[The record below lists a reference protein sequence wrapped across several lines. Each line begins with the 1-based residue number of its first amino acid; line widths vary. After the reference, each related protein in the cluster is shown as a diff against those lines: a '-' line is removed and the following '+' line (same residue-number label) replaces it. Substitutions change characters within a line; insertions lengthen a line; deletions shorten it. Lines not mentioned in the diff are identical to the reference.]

1 MNPLNTAKLARLL
14 REFGQ
19 RSSLRGGNPYRAKA
33 YARAAES
40 LGALAQPLDPLIAE
54 GRLQEIPGVG
64 AAIADIITKLHRT
77 GTHPSLE
84 SMRKDIPEGVL
95 EMLSVPGLRP
105 DKVLSSTTSSA
116 SRRSPDLRRQRAPA
130 VLDPL
135 CRPRFCGTS
144 RLAAAAKEG
153 VACTA
158 PRCSWKARSA
168 ACARPIRISSAL
180 PAPAI
185 SGAAAN
191 WLPIWRWWPKR
202 PRWQADRRHLI
213 LAGRCP
219 YT

>member
-19 RSSLRGGNPYRAKA
+19 RSSLRGGNPYRGKA

-95 EMLSVPGLRP
+95 EMLSVPGP
-105 DKVLSSTTSSA
+105 
-116 SRRSPDLRRQRAPA
+116 SPRQ
-130 VLDPL
+130 
-135 CRPRFCGTS
+135 
-144 RLAAAAKEG
+144 
-153 VACTA
+153 
-158 PRCSWKARSA
+158 
-168 ACARPIRISSAL
+168 
-180 PAPAI
+180 
-185 SGAAAN
+185 GA
-191 WLPIWRWWPKR
+191 
-202 PRWQADRRHLI
+202 
-213 LAGRCP
+213 
-219 YT
+219 